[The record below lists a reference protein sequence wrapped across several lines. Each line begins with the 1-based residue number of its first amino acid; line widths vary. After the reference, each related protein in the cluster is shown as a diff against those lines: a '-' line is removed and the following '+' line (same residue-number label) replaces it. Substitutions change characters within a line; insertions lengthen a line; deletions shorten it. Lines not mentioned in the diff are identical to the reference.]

1 MTVLWKILILIEN
14 NTIYWLIT
22 CLPTREVRH
31 HSIKFHDH
39 ISQYMSAVQ
48 KDIGNNIRGSK
59 YQLLIDKTVALDLK
73 SQQTN
78 VYLDC
83 LWYLT
88 RICEWPS
95 LYKHQSQRT
104 SRRSLKIS
112 MGLWKK
118 TQIYIYIDKNKYKS
132 TDQLTNTIQI
142 NLKQL
147 PQITIKCGLYQG
159 DVLSPL
165 LFYIDLSS
173 LI

>member
-1 MTVLWKILILIEN
+1 
-14 NTIYWLIT
+14 
-22 CLPTREVRH
+22 
-31 HSIKFHDH
+31 
-39 ISQYMSAVQ
+39 
-48 KDIGNNIRGSK
+48 
-59 YQLLIDKTVALDLK
+59 
-73 SQQTN
+73 
-78 VYLDC
+78 
-83 LWYLT
+83 
-88 RICEWPS
+88 
-95 LYKHQSQRT
+95 
-104 SRRSLKIS
+104 